1 MPTMLLSMFKKIH
14 CLLIAALFKTV
25 FLGVIVD
32 VFFPKLYRF
41 CFKVGFPQ
49 KMRLK
54 KYDPVK
60 LSISIFIFMVFIQL
74 I

>member
-1 MPTMLLSMFKKIH
+1 MHF
-14 CLLIAALFKTV
+14 
-25 FLGVIVD
+25 FLNYLDFV
-32 VFFPKLYRF
+32 
-41 CFKVGFPQ
+41 KVGFPQ